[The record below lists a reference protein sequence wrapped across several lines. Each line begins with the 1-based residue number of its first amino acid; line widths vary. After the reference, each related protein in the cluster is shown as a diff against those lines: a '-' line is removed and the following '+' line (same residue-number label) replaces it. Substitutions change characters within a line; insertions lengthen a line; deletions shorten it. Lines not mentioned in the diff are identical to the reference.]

1 MTTLPRFLPLPRG
14 SFFLFGPRGT
24 GKTTWLRSVLP
35 HALVVD
41 LLKPEE
47 YRRLSARPE
56 RLRELVRGTAA
67 GSDIVV
73 DEIQRVPELLNV
85 VHDLMESGYGH
96 RFVLTG
102 SSARKLRRGGVNL
115 LAGRAIL
122 RSMHAFMA
130 AEMGAAFDLATSLR
144 LGTVPAVVSSED
156 PRSALAAYA
165 ALYVEQEV
173 RAEGLAR
180 DVGSFS
186 RFLEAAAFSHA
197 ATLNVSEVAR
207 ECETSRSTVAGYL
220 ELLEDLL
227 LSFRLPVFTRRAKR
241 RLVVHPRFFYFDCG
255 VYRSLRPAG
264 PLDRPAELAGPA
276 LEGLVAQHLR
286 AWLAYSQ
293 VDAKLCYWRT
303 HGGAEVDFVLYGNP
317 GLWAFD
323 VMNADR
329 IRPADLRGLSSFGD
343 EYPEARRTLLYRGR
357 HRLVR
362 KNVLCLPV
370 EDFLLGLHP
379 RHGMEDAVAA
389 RA

>member
-1 MTTLPRFLPLPRG
+1 MTTIPRFLTLPRG

-35 HALVVD
+35 DALVVD

-56 RLRELVRGTAA
+56 RLRERVLGVPP
-67 GSDIVV
+67 GSDVV
-73 DEIQRVPELLNV
+73 IDEVQRVPELLNV
-85 VHDLMESGYGH
+85 VHALIESGRGH

-115 LAGRAIL
+115 LAGRAVM
-122 RSMHAFMA
+122 RSMHPFMA
-130 AEMGAAFDLATSLR
+130 GEMEGRFDLDAALR
-144 LGTVPAVVSSED
+144 LGSVPTVVAAED
-156 PRSALAAYA
+156 PESALAAYA

-186 RFLEAAAFSHA
+186 RFLEAAAFSQA
-197 ATLNVSEVAR
+197 ATLNVSDLAR

-241 RLVVHPRFFYFDCG
+241 RLVAHPRFFYFDCG
-255 VYRSLRPAG
+255 VFRSLRPAG
-264 PLDRPAELAGPA
+264 PFDRPSEIDGAA
-276 LEGLVAQHLR
+276 LEGLVGQHLR
-286 AWLAYSQ
+286 AWLRYKESNAR
-293 VDAKLCYWRT
+293 LHYWRT
-303 HGGAEVDFVLYGNP
+303 RGGAEVDFVVYGTP
-317 GLWAFD
+317 GLWAID

-329 IRPADLRGLSSFGD
+329 VRPADLRGLTSFGE
-343 EYPEARRTLLYRGR
+343 EYAEARRILLYRGE

-362 KNVLCLPV
+362 KGILCLPV
-370 EDFLLGLHP
+370 GRFLTGLNP
-379 RHGMEDAVAA
+379 ERGLEDAVG
-389 RA
+389 

>member
-56 RLRELVRGTAA
+56 RLRELVRATAP
-67 GSDIVV
+67 GSDVVV

-85 VHDLMESGYGH
+85 VHDLMESGYEH

-102 SSARKLRRGGVNL
+102 SSARKLRRRGVNL

-130 AEMGAAFDLATSLR
+130 AEMGPAFDLATSLR
-144 LGTVPAVVSSED
+144 LGTVPTVVSSED

-197 ATLNVSEVAR
+197 ATLNVSELAR

-241 RLVVHPRFFYFDCG
+241 RLVAHPRFFYFDCG

-276 LEGLVAQHLR
+276 LEGLVAQHLQ

-293 VDAKLCYWRT
+293 ADASLCYWRT
-303 HGGAEVDFVLYGNP
+303 RGGAEVDFVLYGNP

-343 EYPEARRTLLYRGR
+343 EYPEARRVLLYRGR

-362 KNVLCLPV
+362 KDILCLPV
-370 EDFLLGLHP
+370 EDFLLSLDPQHGLD
-379 RHGMEDAVAA
+379 DAAA
-389 RA
+389 VRA